1 MFKTAPA
8 AEPAPTVPNGTP
20 DLIPLSHLSLDVDEP
35 SVGWDAYLTGRG
47 IPVVF
52 DDVGRRS
59 VSRADA
65 RQLLDEQRE
74 AEARRQEVVRRQEQQ
89 FIEADQRFRA
99 QLSPGL
105 PWYALPDGVSPAQA
119 WAAAEKD
126 SQPRRQS
133 VLEHALTNSGQ
144 LEYHPLRDE
153 EP

>member
-1 MFKTAPA
+1 MRHTAPVV
-8 AEPAPTVPNGTP
+8 EPAPVVVPDDP
-20 DLIPLSHLSLDVDEP
+20 VPLSHLSLDVEEP
-35 SVGWDAYLTGRG
+35 SLGWPAYLNNRG
-47 IPVVF
+47 IPIVL
-52 DDVGRRS
+52 DRIGRS
-59 VSRADA
+59 AVSAADA
-65 RQLLDEQRE
+65 KQLLEEKRE
-74 AEARRQEVVRRQEQQ
+74 REVQVRALHAQQERQ
-89 FIEADQRFRA
+89 FIEADKRFRA